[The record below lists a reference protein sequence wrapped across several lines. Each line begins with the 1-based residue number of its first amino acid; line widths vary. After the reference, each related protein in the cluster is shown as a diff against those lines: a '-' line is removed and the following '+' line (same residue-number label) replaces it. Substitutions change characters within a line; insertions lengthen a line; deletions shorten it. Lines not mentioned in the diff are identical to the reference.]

1 MRVLFGAGGTAGH
14 INPAL
19 AIAQIIKANCPTAK
33 IAFVGT
39 PAGMESRLV
48 AEAGF
53 PMYPIEVAGLSRSLS
68 PRNLRA
74 LYLAAAALPRARRI
88 LDEFRP
94 DLVIG
99 TGGYVCWPILREA
112 ARAGIAT
119 ALHESNA
126 QAGLA
131 TRRLARHIDEL
142 WLNFAATADRLPK
155 GSAPACVTGNPTRRG
170 FGTLTR
176 ETARR
181 RLGLGEGN
189 RLVLSF
195 GGSRGAEH
203 LNEAILPV
211 MRELC
216 ARYPGLY
223 HVHACGTAHYAALA
237 AKEGGLGPRARLVP
251 YLSEMP
257 LYMAAA
263 DLVICRAG
271 AMTLSELAICGRAAI
286 LVPSPYVAA
295 NHQYENAA
303 VLVRAGA
310 ACLCE
315 EHELGD
321 GRLLTLCRELLDDE
335 VRRRALEVGI
345 RAFAVPDANRRI
357 WARIDLLSKKAAKTV
372 SAKEKM

>member
-1 MRVLFGAGGTAGH
+1 MRILFGAGGTAGH

-19 AIAQIIKANCPTAK
+19 AIAQIIKANCPGAR

-53 PMYPIEVAGLSRSLS
+53 PMYSIEVTGLSRSLS

-88 LDEFRP
+88 LGDFRP

-112 ARAGIAT
+112 ARAGILT

-142 WLNFAATADRLPK
+142 WLNFAATADGLPRN
-155 GSAPACVTGNPTRRG
+155 SAPTRVTGNPTRRG
-170 FGTLTR
+170 FGTLSR

-181 RLGLGEGN
+181 RLGLSEGN

-211 MRELC
+211 MRTLC
-216 ARYPGLY
+216 HRYAGLY
-223 HVHACGTAHYAALA
+223 HVHACGTAHYTALVER
-237 AKEGGLGPRARLVP
+237 EGELGPRARLLP
-251 YLSEMP
+251 YLDEMP

-263 DLVICRAG
+263 DLIICRAG

-295 NHQYENAA
+295 NHQYENAR
-303 VLVRAGA
+303 VLVQAGA
-310 ACLCE
+310 AHLCE
-315 EHELGD
+315 ESELAG
-321 GRLLTLCRELLDDE
+321 GRLLTLCQELLDSE
-335 VRRRALEVGI
+335 EERRALEAGI

-357 WARIDLLSKKAAKTV
+357 WARIDTLIKKGAKSS
-372 SAKEKM
+372 SAEEKM